1 MKNTSV
7 LRRGELREVDGM
19 NHELMEVRRKLE
31 ELVKRIER
39 LEKEL
44 RDDKGS

>member
-1 MKNTSV
+1 
-7 LRRGELREVDGM
+7 M
-19 NHELMEVRRKLE
+19 NHDLMEVRRELE

-44 RDDKGS
+44 RNDKDS